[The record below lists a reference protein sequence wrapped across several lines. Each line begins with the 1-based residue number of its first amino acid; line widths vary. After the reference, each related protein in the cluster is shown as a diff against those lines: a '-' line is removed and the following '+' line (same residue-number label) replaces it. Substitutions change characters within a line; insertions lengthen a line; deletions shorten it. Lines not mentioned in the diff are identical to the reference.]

1 MPGGGRDTGREV
13 VDEMHEE
20 VVVGGPARRVF
31 AAFCLLGAYALV
43 TRNLGHVSP
52 ELCGVLALL
61 LLGLYASLQL
71 SRPPAGAVRGWRGAK
86 RLLPSAL
93 ALAAGAAAWSLG
105 GEVERCLAVLCFTL
119 SVHLAGSAFGRARG
133 GAHLL
138 AGVLVTAYVLALK
151 FSPWVWL
158 GVQEWSLFLSSSVT
172 RLLGPPHRL
181 GATGAGTHIFIF
193 FALYALSLRLTKETV
208 GWKPLAWAVAAG
220 FATQVVYLLAH
231 GPAFVR
237 LLDSFQNP
245 YHVGHSHYTSYPM
258 TALNTSAF
266 LLLMLAAPLWLLERR
281 RRPLEVEQAPQPSG
295 RRRLVAAAVCGVV
308 VCAAAWVLTAQ
319 ALGGRAASGG
329 KVVLYDK
336 GYLNWDVPVFGQY
349 GERSA
354 GMFGLLPFLLEADGY
369 EVKREAALTDET
381 LNGARTL
388 VVINLQ
394 QALPT
399 AEHEAVWKFVSGGG
413 SLLLLGDHT
422 GVAGIREP
430 SDKLLEPVGIKFRFD
445 SAHYLKDWEHAF
457 EVFPHPT
464 TRGVE
469 TSKDLSISVGASLEI
484 PASASPVVTGKYGFS
499 DLGNANNPEMAFLG
513 DRAYN
518 RGELLGDLVLV
529 ATTGYGRGKVLVFG
543 DTSTIQNGALTVSH
557 EFTRNVFGWLT
568 GGSSAP
574 GALVPT
580 ALVCLLL
587 LAAALC
593 ALLGCAGRRPWAYAG
608 LVGALFVGLCT
619 PLLFAPAPRSAAALN
634 VKAAYIDTSHME
646 RIDSKYTGDRAFFGL
661 SYNLARNGYLPLEM
675 DRFDASRLGPGDVFV
690 SVAPVRPFNG
700 SEVGALEEFV
710 EKGGTF
716 ILCTGWEEAGGSAA
730 LLRRAGLTVANMP
743 LGPVEPGHNTKGI
756 QFYNAWPISLKDPS
770 AARVVVET
778 KERQFPLVVERRHGS
793 GRLYVIGDP
802 NFLGGANLESFTSHR
817 IENIEFLSELLQPDA
832 PGGTT
837 ARKEEGGRP

>member
-1 MPGGGRDTGREV
+1 ME
-13 VDEMHEE
+13 EMHEDTP
-20 VVVGGPARRVF
+20 VGGPARRV
-31 AAFCLLGAYALV
+31 AAALCLLGAYALV

-71 SRPPAGAVRGWRGAK
+71 SRPPAGAVGGWRGAK

-93 ALAAGAAAWSLG
+93 ALAAGAAAWSLC
-105 GEVERCLAVLCFTL
+105 GEVERCLAVLCLTL
-119 SVHLAGSAFGRARG
+119 SVHLAGAAFGRARG

-158 GVQEWSLFLSSSVT
+158 GVQEWSLLLSSSVT
-172 RLLGPPHRL
+172 RLIGAPHQL
-181 GATGAGTHIFIF
+181 GATAAGTHLSVF
-193 FALYALSLRLTKETV
+193 FVLYALSLRLTKETV
-208 GWKPLAWAVAAG
+208 GWKPLAWAVAGG
-220 FATQVVYLLAH
+220 FVTQVVYLIAH
-231 GPAFVR
+231 EPAFVR

-245 YHVGHSHYTSYPM
+245 YHVGHSHYHSYDV

-266 LLLMLAAPLWLLERR
+266 LLLMLAAPLWLAERR
-281 RRPLEVEQAPQPSG
+281 RTLEAEPLREPLG
-295 RRRLVAAAVCGVV
+295 RRRLVGAAVCGVA
-308 VCAAAWVLTAQ
+308 VCAAWVLTAQ
-319 ALGGRAASGG
+319 ALGVRAASGG
-329 KVVLYDK
+329 RVVLYDK

-369 EVKREAALTDET
+369 DVKREAALTDEA
-381 LNGARTL
+381 LAGARTL

-394 QALPT
+394 QALPPP
-399 AEHEAVWKFVSGGG
+399 EHEAVWKFVRGAGA
-413 SLLLLGDHT
+413 LLLLGDHT

-430 SDKLLEPVGIKFRFD
+430 SDHLLEPVGIKFRFD
-445 SAHYLKDWEHAF
+445 SAHYVKDWEHAF

-469 TSKDLSISVGASLEI
+469 TSKELAISVGASLEI

-529 ATTGYGRGKVLVFG
+529 AATRYGQGKVLVFG
-543 DTSTIQNGALTVSH
+543 DTSTIQNGALTTSH
-557 EFTRNVFGWLT
+557 EFIRNVFGWLT
-568 GGSSAP
+568 GGSSAL
-574 GALVPT
+574 GALAPT

-587 LAAALC
+587 LAAAGW
-593 ALLGCAGRRPWAYAG
+593 ALLGRAGRRPWAYAG
-608 LVGALFVGLCT
+608 LVGALFVGLCA
-619 PLLFAPAPRSAAALN
+619 PILFGPAPRSAAALN

-661 SYNLARNGYLPLEM
+661 SYNLVRNGYMPLEM

-690 SVAPVRPFNG
+690 SVAPVRPFTG
-700 SEVGALEEFV
+700 SEIGALEEFI

-730 LLRRAGLTVANMP
+730 LLRRVGLTVANMP
-743 LGPVEPGHNTKGI
+743 LGPIEPGHNTKGI

-778 KERQFPLVVERRHGS
+778 KERQLPLVVERRHGS
-793 GRLYVIGDP
+793 GRFYVIGDA
-802 NFLGGANLESFTSHR
+802 NFLGSANLESFTSHR
-817 IENIEFLSELLQPDA
+817 IENIEFLSELLQPGA

-837 ARKEEGGRP
+837 AQREEGGRR

>member
-1 MPGGGRDTGREV
+1 M
-13 VDEMHEE
+13 DEMHEDTA
-20 VVVGGPARRVF
+20 VGGAARTAL

-61 LLGLYASLQL
+61 LLGLYAALLL
-71 SRPPAGAVRGWRGAK
+71 SRPPAGAVGGWRGAK
-86 RLLPSAL
+86 RLVPAAL
-93 ALAAGAAAWSLG
+93 ALAAGAAAWSTG

-119 SVHLAGSAFGRARG
+119 SVRLAGAAFGRARG
-133 GAHLL
+133 ASEAHLV
-138 AGVLVTAYVLALK
+138 AGVLITAYVVALK

-158 GVQEWSLFLSSSVT
+158 GVQEWSLLLSSNVT
-172 RLLGPPHRL
+172 RLVGAPHRL
-181 GATGAGTHIFIF
+181 GATAAGTHLFVF
-193 FALYALSLRLTKETV
+193 FVLYALSLRLTKEAE
-208 GWKPLAWAVAAG
+208 GWKPLGAAAG
-220 FATQVVYLLAH
+220 GAAAAQVVYLLGHEA
-231 GPAFVR
+231 AFVP

-245 YHVGHSHYTSYPM
+245 YHTGHSHYQVYPV
-258 TALNTSAF
+258 TALNTTAF
-266 LLLMLAAPLWLLERR
+266 LLLMLAAPLWLVERG
-281 RRPLEVEQAPQPSG
+281 RRPPEAGQRRQPWG
-295 RRRLVAAAVCGVV
+295 RRRIVVAAACGVA

-319 ALGGRAASGG
+319 ALGGRAGEGG

-336 GYLNWDVPVFGQY
+336 GYLDWNVPVFGQY

-369 EVKREAALTDET
+369 EVKRESALTDEA
-381 LNGARTL
+381 LAGARTL

-394 QALPT
+394 QALPP
-399 AEHEAVWKFVSGGG
+399 AEHEAVWKFVRGGG

-430 SDKLLEPVGIKFRFD
+430 SDHLLEPVGIKFRFD
-445 SAHYLKDWEHAF
+445 SAHYVKDWEHAF

-464 TRGVE
+464 TRGVG

-484 PASASPVVTGKYGFS
+484 PASASPVVVGKYGFS

-529 ATTGYGRGKVLVFG
+529 AWAGYGRGKVLVFG
-543 DTSTIQNGALTVSH
+543 DTSTLQNGALTASH
-557 EFTRNVFGWLT
+557 EFTRNIFGWLA
-568 GGSSAP
+568 GGSSSP
-574 GALVPT
+574 GALALT
-580 ALVCLLL
+580 ALLCLLL
-587 LAAALC
+587 LAAAGLT
-593 ALLGCAGRRPWAYAG
+593 LLGRAGRLPWAYPG
-608 LVGALFVGLCT
+608 VVGALFVGLCA
-619 PLLFAPAPRSAAALN
+619 PPLFAPAPPAAGPLN

-646 RIDSKYTGDRAFFGL
+646 RIESKYTGDRTFFGL
-661 SYNLARNGYLPLEM
+661 AYNLARNGYLALEM
-675 DRFDASRLGPGDVFV
+675 ERFDASRLGPGDVFV
-690 SVAPVRPFNG
+690 SVAPVRPFTG
-700 SEVGALEEFV
+700 PEIGALEEFV

-716 ILCTGWEEAGGSAA
+716 ILCTGWEEAVGSSA
-730 LLRRAGLTVANMP
+730 LLRRAGLGVANVP

-770 AARVVVET
+770 ASRVVVET
-778 KERQFPLVVERRHGS
+778 KERQLPLVVERRHGA

-817 IENIEFLSELLQPDA
+817 IENIEFLSELLQPNA

-837 ARKEEGGRP
+837 AQTEEGGRR